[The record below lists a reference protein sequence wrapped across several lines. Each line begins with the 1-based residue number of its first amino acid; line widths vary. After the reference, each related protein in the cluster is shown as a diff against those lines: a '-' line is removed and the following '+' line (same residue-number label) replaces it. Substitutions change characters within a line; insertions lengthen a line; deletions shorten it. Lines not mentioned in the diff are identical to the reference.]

1 VGHCE
6 LRQPDGKE
14 EVKAKS
20 RGEVGGGKTTGATR
34 QPAGKQEANM
44 KGRGCTGEF
53 SRPKAKKKGLVPR
66 TQEK

>member
-6 LRQPDGKE
+6 LRQSDGKE

-34 QPAGKQEANM
+34 QPAGNQEANVRGGM
-44 KGRGCTGEF
+44 QEANGRGGISE
-53 SRPKAKKKGLVPR
+53 
-66 TQEK
+66 